1 MSKTEEDPYRWLEDS
16 EADGVREWT
25 DAQNRATEAYV
36 DAFAGK
42 ARLRERVEQLLRIGF
57 AQSPVVRVGADGNRR
72 YFHTR
77 REGDQLQPALL
88 VRVGHDGV
96 DRLLIDVAALSLD
109 GTDALDWWYPSR
121 DGARLAWGRSQE
133 GSEESTLFVR
143 DVATNL
149 DVADTI
155 PRTRHAS
162 VAWVSD
168 DRFFYTRHPAPG
180 TVPKG
185 EENYHARVFE
195 HVIGRDFSH
204 DPCVFGEGRDKTDAP
219 SVLTSPDGR
228 WLVVRVHMGWERS
241 EIHVRDLQAPSAEWI
256 AVAAGRDA
264 LFEPIPKDDAL
275 YIFTNEASPNYRLA
289 RAAWSALDRWTDV
302 LAESEHVL
310 TSVAVVPEGI
320 VACALVDAASVLH
333 AHDRDGKPLG
343 ELTLPALGT
352 AEVSAPDEGGE
363 LFVDYTSFVVPLESL
378 RASLEGPL
386 TAQALPS
393 LKSWDRVAGADRSIA
408 VKVTRRLATSKDGTR
423 VPMFVVE
430 KSGATGPRPTV
441 LYGYG
446 GFNVNVTPGF
456 SSRALA
462 FVEAGG
468 VWVTAVLRGG
478 GEYGESWHRAGM
490 LEKKQ
495 NVFDD
500 CIACAEALVLDGT
513 TTSEKL
519 AVMGGSNGGLLV
531 AAVVTQRPSLF
542 RAGAA
547 LVPLTDMLRY
557 HLFRLGAFWIPEYG
571 SPDDPAH
578 AAFLRAYSPYHN
590 VKDGERYPAM
600 LFTSAESDTRVDPLH
615 ARKMAARMAD
625 ASSQRPVLLFVE
637 SHAGHGQ
644 GKPTSK
650 LADDLV
656 MQLAFLF
663 RELGVS

>member
-1 MSKTEEDPYRWLEDS
+1 
-16 EADGVREWT
+16 
-25 DAQNRATEAYV
+25 
-36 DAFAGK
+36 
-42 ARLRERVEQLLRIGF
+42 
-57 AQSPVVRVGADGNRR
+57 
-72 YFHTR
+72 
-77 REGDQLQPALL
+77 
-88 VRVGHDGV
+88 
-96 DRLLIDVAALSLD
+96 
-109 GTDALDWWYPSR
+109 
-121 DGARLAWGRSQE
+121 
-133 GSEESTLFVR
+133 
-143 DVATNL
+143 
-149 DVADTI
+149 
-155 PRTRHAS
+155 
-162 VAWVSD
+162 
-168 DRFFYTRHPAPG
+168 
-180 TVPKG
+180 
-185 EENYHARVFE
+185 
-195 HVIGRDFSH
+195 
-204 DPCVFGEGRDKTDAP
+204 
-219 SVLTSPDGR
+219 
-228 WLVVRVHMGWERS
+228 
-241 EIHVRDLQAPSAEWI
+241 
-256 AVAAGRDA
+256 
-264 LFEPIPKDDAL
+264 
-275 YIFTNEASPNYRLA
+275 
-289 RAAWSALDRWTDV
+289 
-302 LAESEHVL
+302 
-310 TSVAVVPEGI
+310 
-320 VACALVDAASVLH
+320 
-333 AHDRDGKPLG
+333 
-343 ELTLPALGT
+343 
-352 AEVSAPDEGGE
+352 
-363 LFVDYTSFVVPLESL
+363 
-378 RASLEGPL
+378 
-386 TAQALPS
+386 
-393 LKSWDRVAGADRSIA
+393 
-408 VKVTRRLATSKDGTR
+408 
-423 VPMFVVE
+423 MFVVE
-430 KSGATGPRPTV
+430 KNGATGPRPTV